1 MSQPYNETLESAVVS
16 FTGTGDNT
24 VIAAPGA
31 GKYLAI
37 DLLAIV
43 PSADVTLT
51 FYSGASSGGTALSG
65 AMPFKANQPIIVENA
80 IHNEHGI
87 LTCNDNGLFNIYS
100 SGSSTITGFCR
111 YRIINK

>member
-1 MSQPYNETLESAVVS
+1 MNYIETLENGVVN
-16 FTGTGDNT
+16 FNGTGDNT

-37 DLLAIV
+37 DFLAIV

-51 FYSGASSGGTALSG
+51 IYSGPNASGTALSG
-65 AMPFKANQPIIVENA
+65 AMPFKANQPIIAENA
-80 IHNEHGI
+80 MHNEHGVI
-87 LTCNDNGLFNIYS
+87 TCNDNQSFNLYS
-100 SGSSTITGFCR
+100 TGSSTVTGWVR

>member
-1 MSQPYNETLESAVVS
+1 MNYLDTLESVAVS
-16 FTGTGDNT
+16 FSATNDNI

-37 DLLAIV
+37 DFLMFV

-51 FYSGASSGGTALSG
+51 LYKGTHAAGTALSG
-65 AMPFKANQPIIVENA
+65 ALPFKANQPIIIENA
-80 IHNEHGI
+80 IKNEHGVI
-87 LTCNDNGLFNIYS
+87 TCDDNLSFNIYS
-100 SGSSTITGFCR
+100 SGSSTITGLCR

>member
-1 MSQPYNETLESAVVS
+1 MFDYHETLENGVVS

-37 DLLAIV
+37 DFLAMV

-51 FYSGASSGGTALSG
+51 LYSGPQASGVQKSG
-65 AMPFKANQPIIVENA
+65 AMPFKANQPIIIENA
-80 IHNEHGI
+80 IKNEHGVI
-87 LTCNDNGLFNIYS
+87 TCEDNQAFNIYS
-100 SGSSTITGFCR
+100 TGSSTITGFIR